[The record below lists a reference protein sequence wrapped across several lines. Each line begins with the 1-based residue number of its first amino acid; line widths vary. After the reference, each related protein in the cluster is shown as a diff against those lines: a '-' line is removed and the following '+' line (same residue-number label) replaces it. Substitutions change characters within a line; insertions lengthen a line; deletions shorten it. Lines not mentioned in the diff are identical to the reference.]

1 MANDK
6 EHVGNASFEEKK
18 KETYI
23 RSQERVSVKDKI
35 KELTKLCVMQ
45 CPDSDLIRL
54 MKEIQDRLPDYP
66 DQKLYY
72 ESVTKSYPV
81 LSKLRK
87 ELEKDCEVK
96 YPFEDKT
103 IIFEP

>member
-6 EHVGNASFEEKK
+6 EYAWDARFEEKK
-18 KETYI
+18 KKTYI
-23 RSQERVSVKDKI
+23 SSHERVSVKDKI

-45 CPDSDLIRL
+45 CQDSDLIRL
-54 MKEIQDRLPDYP
+54 MKEIQNSLPDYP

-72 ESVTKSYPV
+72 ESVTKSYQV